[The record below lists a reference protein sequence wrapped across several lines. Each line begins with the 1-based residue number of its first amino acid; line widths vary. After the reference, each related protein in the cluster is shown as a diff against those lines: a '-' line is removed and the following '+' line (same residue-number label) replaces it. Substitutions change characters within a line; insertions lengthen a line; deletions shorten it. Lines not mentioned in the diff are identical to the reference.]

1 MKKEKKD
8 YIGLSLKIAGISFI
22 IMFIAMYLGSVT
34 NEIHRGVVFGSYGV
48 LRLSLIYFFVSV
60 IYNQFRDKRIL
71 WGIVNIIFLIV
82 YLANYGKY
90 EDVDFVA
97 IVIVFISCLW
107 YYFFKIK
114 QRFTK
119 KNKYKL
125 TDSKTTTFSN

>member
-119 KNKYKL
+119 KN
-125 TDSKTTTFSN
+125 